1 MRTDEETIMRFLKTI
16 VIGSFKA
23 IFFAAVIVGTFIMN
37 CIGAIIC
44 AISE

>member
-1 MRTDEETIMRFLKTI
+1 MKFLKTI

-23 IFFAAVIVGTFIMN
+23 LFFAAVIAVTFIMN

-44 AISE
+44 AVSE

>member
-1 MRTDEETIMRFLKTI
+1 MRTDEEAIMRFLNTI

-23 IFFAAVIVGTFIMN
+23 IFFAAVIACTFIMN

-44 AISE
+44 AVSE

>member
-1 MRTDEETIMRFLKTI
+1 MRFLKTI

-23 IFFAAVIVGTFIMN
+23 IFFAAVIACTFIMN

-44 AISE
+44 AVSE

>member
-1 MRTDEETIMRFLKTI
+1 MRFLKTI
-16 VIGSFKA
+16 VICSFKA
-23 IFFAAVIVGTFIMN
+23 IFFAAVIAGTFIMN